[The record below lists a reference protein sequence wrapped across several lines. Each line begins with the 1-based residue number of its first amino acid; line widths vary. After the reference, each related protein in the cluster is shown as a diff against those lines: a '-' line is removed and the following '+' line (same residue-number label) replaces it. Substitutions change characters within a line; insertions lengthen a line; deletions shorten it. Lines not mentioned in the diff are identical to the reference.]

1 MSSWRQCFCEN
12 AFVVQCTMK
21 QFPHWGSKTSWKIS
35 QWTSPYW
42 LHHSSTTIQ
51 QLFSWTLRELSLLV
65 CSWTV
70 VRCSGCCHKVSLISY
85 GHSGLRELTNVPHPR
100 SCGLGKVCLHIL
112 PETSGSCSLRIT
124 FLFNSTVWQFK
135 PVQTG
140 SVKTLWWTK
149 NWTQTAV
156 QGGSVWWFGT
166 DPGQH

>member
-12 AFVVQCTMK
+12 AFVVQCTTEAKHHGMSVN
-21 QFPHWGSKTSWKIS
+21 FDCH
-35 QWTSPYW
+35 W

-140 SVKTLWWTK
+140 SVKTLW
-149 NWTQTAV
+149 
-156 QGGSVWWFGT
+156 
-166 DPGQH
+166 